1 MSTSKTEAPMR
12 MRSLLSV
19 PAVRTDFFEKA
30 ARGPAD
36 ALMLDLEDAVFAEH
50 KLGARA
56 TAREALD
63 KVDWK
68 QKRVLVRMN
77 ALDTEWGFRDLIE
90 LGAACPRLDGFMA
103 PKVNSVEELRY
114 LERTLD
120 HLDTERPSDRPL
132 ELHIALGLTRV
143 EQILEAARRLCS
155 VSFGVGDYSMSIGA
169 ADRLIGG
176 ANKDYVILTDGQ
188 DGAGR
193 QEHWNDQWHYA
204 SARIAN
210 ACYAHSVTAIDGV
223 YGNFSDADGF
233 RAAARRARTLGY
245 VGKWAIHPTQIALAH
260 EVFSPSAEEVS
271 WAIRVKDALAVAQA
285 AGKGAAQLDGR
296 LIEAATMKVVE
307 QILARAEE
315 KWT

>member
-1 MSTSKTEAPMR
+1 MR

-30 ARGPAD
+30 AKGPAD

-56 TAREALD
+56 TARDALQ
-63 KVDWK
+63 KIDWK
-68 QKRVLVRMN
+68 HKRVLVRMN
-77 ALDTEWGFRDLIE
+77 ALDTEWGFRDLVE

-103 PKVNSVEELRY
+103 PKINSAEELRY
-114 LERTLD
+114 IERTLD
-120 HLDTERPSDRPL
+120 HLDAERPADRSL
-132 ELHIALGLTRV
+132 ELHILIETALGVSRV
-143 EQILEAARRLCS
+143 EQILEAARRLRS
-155 VSFGVGDYSMSIGA
+155 VSFGVGDYSMSIGG

-176 ANKDYVILTDGQ
+176 ANRDYVILTDGQ

-193 QEHWNDQWHYA
+193 QEHWNDQWHYV

-210 ACYAHSVTAIDGV
+210 ACHAHGLAAIDGV

-271 WAIRVKDALAVAQA
+271 WAMRVKGALAVAQA

-296 LIEAATMKVVE
+296 LIEAATLKIVD